1 MKHEQYT
8 LKNGL
13 IIRKHGF
20 SISQTMPLNIVYK
33 VLLSRA
39 TTYSAWCVALS
50 KKKDVVVKKIFKNY
64 IGFLGYP
71 KKILIGNGGEFCN
84 NEFKT
89 LYEIFNIRICTTAAE
104 SPWNSDLIER
114 QCNSWFDCFQND
126 TRDKLWPRSCCSMGG
141 GGGVSVYNSMK
152 NVNRFSKLNNLHIIN

>member
-104 SPWNSDLIER
+104 SPCKSDLIER
-114 QCNSWFDCFQND
+114 HNAILGLTVFKTTQETNCDLEVAVAWE
-126 TRDKLWPRSCCSMGG
+126 GE
-141 GGGVSVYNSMK
+141 GVSV
-152 NVNRFSKLNNLHIIN
+152 FIILWKTLTDSQK